1 MFWPRNTRNDTEPNA
16 INTGAC
22 TEQEGTSCLMKKRRA
37 ELFLIFLGE
46 DGG

>member
-22 TEQEGTSCLMKKRRA
+22 TEQEGTSCLMKKGRA